1 MRSLKY
7 SLLDY
12 SGMFKFLVRTSVNVF
27 LFVNCLLPDRI
38 LQGELIVGVGFR
50 DELRGVATVVA
61 SQQHDALR
69 RVPGRV
75 SQSGLLQCGGVR
87 LPPLSCLR
95 QLQAGGVSVAI
106 DSATEDVPC
115 ESVPHSGVTSDG
127 GKGKRHPDGGDVDL
141 SLVVGGDQDA
151 CTTNECL
158 MF

>member
-1 MRSLKY
+1 MSTCDMCL
-7 SLLDY
+7 
-12 SGMFKFLVRTSVNVF
+12 
-27 LFVNCLLPDRI
+27 NCLSPDRI
-38 LQGELIVGVGFR
+38 LQGEFNAAVGSR
-50 DELRGVATVVA
+50 DELCSVPTVVA

-75 SQSGLLQCGGVR
+75 SQSGFLQCGGVR
-87 LPPLSCLR
+87 LPPRSSLR

-151 CTTNECL
+151 CNPESIVEIN
-158 MF
+158 FI